1 MRGVTLEGEAFDFA
15 KTATGFI
22 DSRDFVFL
30 EVNKDTG
37 YPGKKKSKQSLEL
50 GS

>member
-15 KTATGFI
+15 KTAIGFM
-22 DSRDFVFL
+22 DSLDSVFL

-37 YPGKKKSKQSLEL
+37 
-50 GS
+50 